1 MLQCLQWSEQRRLL
15 EGRMT
20 SRTKAAMWHGA
31 IQLGSALLLAG
42 VLALATTA
50 LVAAASDPPP
60 LASPTPG
67 VSIYDLT
74 GKLSANDRQDLQ
86 TRANRLIQ
94 AGAYPVVYLQPF
106 GADRTVT
113 RTQANQVVTS
123 WNLPSNNVIIFVNL
137 DPAGQHN
144 AVVLLAGDKYHA
156 TGVLDDA
163 HEQSIVDA
171 QMLPAFRRGDYH
183 GGLAAG
189 LDAVY
194 ERITTS
200 GETTTNST
208 GPLDPR
214 PLLSFLLVVGLLI
227 WGGIVAVRAR
237 RPLYA
242 GYPGAGTGTMP
253 QDELPPAFVGALI
266 HGHAGDQ
273 EVRATIL
280 QMSTEGALDIEPVD
294 DRSVQIRLHDQA
306 LLRQTWE
313 LTTWESLSGVADPQR
328 IVSAPALERAAKEW
342 GGIADII
349 DAELREQGY
358 RAPATASATPS
369 LAARLSREH
378 IALGAGGALMLL
390 SLILIA
396 LPGLREIWFLLFALG
411 VGGVTWGI
419 GQIARTAYVH
429 AQAKALPAD
438 LTPLGAQACAAWRDY
453 STRVRQRRIAPVD
466 PTRLTLYAPVLD
478 DQDAILPWLI
488 TAARMGFIPSWLSE
502 GMQQARQQHVAL
514 SPFYVYW
521 LALLQGYVDPALIQ
535 PLADDP
541 QQLTRDDLAQPI
553 GGIVP
558 APYTAVPFLYPPGA
572 PIFFPVFLDDPVGD
586 QRGDWGAPSG
596 DEGGNWGGDSGGGSG
611 DWGGSDA
618 GVGDIGG
625 GGGDWGGGDAGGGD
639 FGGGD
644 MGGGG
649 GDF

>member
-1 MLQCLQWSEQRRLL
+1 
-15 EGRMT
+15 MT
-20 SRTKAAMWHGA
+20 T
-31 IQLGSALLLAG
+31 
-42 VLALATTA
+42 VLAWVTVG
-50 LVAAASDPPP
+50 LVAAATDPPP
-60 LASPTPG
+60 LATPTSG

-94 AGAYPVVYLQPF
+94 AGADPIVYLQPF

-113 RTQANQVVTS
+113 RTQANQLVTS
-123 WNLPSNNVIIFVNL
+123 WKLPSNNVIIFVNL

-163 HEQSIVDA
+163 HEQSIVDT
-171 QMLPAFRRGDYH
+171 QILPPFRRGDYH

-189 LDAVY
+189 LDAVH

-200 GETTTNST
+200 AGTTSS
-208 GPLDPR
+208 PARALDPR
-214 PLLSFLLVVGLLI
+214 PLLSFLLVLGLLI
-227 WGGIVAVRAR
+227 WGGVVVVRAR

-242 GYPGAGTGTMP
+242 GYAGAGTGTMP
-253 QDELPPAFVGALI
+253 QDDLPPAFVGALI

-294 DRSVQIRLHDQA
+294 DRSVQIRLRDQA

-313 LTTWESLSGVADPQR
+313 LTTWESLAGVADAQR

-342 GGIADII
+342 NTIADII
-349 DAELREQGY
+349 DAELRQRGY
-358 RAPATASATPS
+358 RTPATSSATPS
-369 LAARLSREH
+369 PSSRRSREH
-378 IALGAGGALMLL
+378 IALGVGGALMLF
-390 SLILIA
+390 SLVITL

-411 VGGVTWGI
+411 SGVVIWGI
-419 GQIARTAYVH
+419 GQIARMAFVQ
-429 AQAKALPAD
+429 AQAKALPPD

-453 STRVRQRRIAPVD
+453 AARLRQRRIAQVD
-466 PTRLTLYAPVLD
+466 PTRLTLYTPVLD

-488 TAARMGFIPSWLSE
+488 TAARMGFVPSWLSQ
-502 GMQQARQQHVAL
+502 GMQQARQRQVAL

-541 QQLTRDDLAQPI
+541 QQLTRDDFAQPV
-553 GGIVP
+553 GGFVP
-558 APYTAVPFLYPPGA
+558 APYTALPFIYPPGS
-572 PIFFPVFLDDPVGD
+572 PIFLPVFID
-586 QRGDWGAPSG
+586 QPNASQSGDWGAPSS
-596 DEGGNWGGDSGGGSG
+596 NWGGDTGGGGG
-611 DWGGSDA
+611 DWGGSDS
-618 GVGDIGG
+618 GVGDSGG

-639 FGGGD
+639 FGGG
-644 MGGGG
+644 G

>member
-1 MLQCLQWSEQRRLL
+1 MSL
-15 EGRMT
+15 
-20 SRTKAAMWHGA
+20 RTQAAVWRGA
-31 IQLGSALLLAG
+31 RQLGSALLMAA
-42 VLALATTA
+42 VLALATA
-50 LVAAASDPPP
+50 GLVVAATAPPP
-60 LASPTPG
+60 LVTPTPG
-67 VSIYDLT
+67 VAIYDLT

-86 TRANRLIQ
+86 ARANRLIQ

-106 GADRTVT
+106 AADRTVT

-123 WNLPSNNVIIFVNL
+123 WKLPSNNVIIFVNL

-156 TGVLDDA
+156 SGALDDT
-163 HEQSIVDA
+163 HEQSIIDT
-171 QMLPAFRRGDYH
+171 QILPPFRRGDYH

-200 GETTTNST
+200 GGATTSAT
-208 GPLDPR
+208 GSLDPR
-214 PLLSFLLVVGLLI
+214 PLLSFLLLVGLLI
-227 WGGIVAVRAR
+227 WGVIVAVRAR

-242 GYPGAGTGTMP
+242 GYVGAGTGTMP

-266 HGHAGDQ
+266 HGQAGDR

-294 DRSVQIRLHDQA
+294 DRSLQIRLRDQA

-313 LTTWESLSGVADPQR
+313 LTTWESLAGVADAQR
-328 IVSAPALERAAKEW
+328 IVSATALERAAKEW
-342 GGIADII
+342 DAIGDII
-349 DAELREQGY
+349 DAELRQHGY
-358 RAPATASATPS
+358 RTPAAPSAAPS
-369 LAARLSREH
+369 PSPRLARER
-378 IALGAGGALMLL
+378 IALGAGGALMLF
-390 SLILIA
+390 SLVLTV

-411 VGGVTWGI
+411 VGVVIWGI
-419 GQIARTAYVH
+419 GQIARTAFVR
-429 AQAKALPAD
+429 AQAKTLPPD

-453 STRVRQRRIAPVD
+453 AARLRLRRIAQVD
-466 PTRLTLYAPVLD
+466 PTRLTLYASVLD
-478 DQDAILPWLI
+478 DQEAILPWLI
-488 TAARMGFIPSWLSE
+488 TAARMGFVPSWLSQ
-502 GMQQARQQHVAL
+502 GMQQARQQQVAL

-541 QQLTRDDLAQPI
+541 QQLTRDDFAQPV

-558 APYTAVPFLYPPGA
+558 APYTALPFSYPTGF
-572 PIFFPVFLDDPVGD
+572 PIFLPVFIDEPVAG
-586 QRGDWGAPSG
+586 QRGDWDTRSS
-596 DEGGNWGGDSGGGSG
+596 NWGGDAGGGGS
-611 DWGGSDA
+611 DWGGGDA
-618 GVGDIGG
+618 GG

-639 FGGGD
+639 FGGG
-644 MGGGG
+644 G

>member
-1 MLQCLQWSEQRRLL
+1 
-15 EGRMT
+15 
-20 SRTKAAMWHGA
+20 
-31 IQLGSALLLAG
+31 
-42 VLALATTA
+42 
-50 LVAAASDPPP
+50 
-60 LASPTPG
+60 
-67 VSIYDLT
+67 
-74 GKLSANDRQDLQ
+74 
-86 TRANRLIQ
+86 
-94 AGAYPVVYLQPF
+94 VYLQPF

-123 WNLPSNNVIIFVNL
+123 WKLPSNNVIIFVNL

-163 HEQSIVDA
+163 HEQSIIDT
-171 QMLPAFRRGDYH
+171 QILPPFRRGDYH
-183 GGLAAG
+183 SGLAAG

-194 ERITTS
+194 ERMTTS
-200 GETTTNST
+200 AGPTTTAT
-208 GPLDPR
+208 GSLDPR
-214 PLLSFLLVVGLLI
+214 PLLSFVLVVGLLI
-227 WGGIVAVRAR
+227 WGGIVALRAR

-242 GYPGAGTGTMP
+242 GYVGAGTGTMP

-280 QMSTEGALDIEPVD
+280 QMSTEGALDIEPID
-294 DRSVQIRLHDQA
+294 DRSVQIRLRDQA

-313 LTTWESLSGVADPQR
+313 LTTWESLAGAADAQR
-328 IVSAPALERAAKEW
+328 IVSGPALERAAKEW
-342 GGIADII
+342 STITDII
-349 DAELREQGY
+349 DAELREHGY
-358 RAPATASATPS
+358 RTPATASATPS
-369 LAARLSREH
+369 PAPRFSREH
-378 IALGAGGALMLL
+378 IALGTGGALMLF
-390 SLILIA
+390 SLILRL

-411 VGGVTWGI
+411 VGVVIWGI
-419 GQIARTAYVH
+419 GQIARTAYVR
-429 AQAKALPAD
+429 AQAKALPPD
-438 LTPLGAQACAAWRDY
+438 LTTLGAQACAAWRDY
-453 STRVRQRRIAPVD
+453 ATRLRQRHIAPVD

-488 TAARMGFIPSWLSE
+488 TAARMGFIPSWLSQ
-502 GMQQARQQHVAL
+502 GMQQARQEHVAL

-535 PLADDP
+535 PLAGDP
-541 QQLTRDDLAQPI
+541 QQLTRDDLTQPV

-558 APYTAVPFLYPPGA
+558 APYTAIPFLYPPGS
-572 PIFFPVFLDDPVGD
+572 PIFFPVFLDDPVGG

-596 DEGGNWGGDSGGGSG
+596 DSGEDSGGGSG

-644 MGGGG
+644 IGGGG

>member
-1 MLQCLQWSEQRRLL
+1 MVLPLLGAAPMLQCLQWSEQHRPL
-15 EGRMT
+15 EGVM
-20 SRTKAAMWHGA
+20 SLRTQTPVWRGVC
-31 IQLGSALLLAG
+31 QLGSALLMAA
-42 VLALATTA
+42 VLALATA
-50 LVAAASDPPP
+50 GLVVAATAPPP
-60 LASPTPG
+60 IVTPSPG

-74 GKLSANDRQDLQ
+74 GKLSANDRHDLQ
-86 TRANRLIQ
+86 ARANRLIQ
-94 AGAYPVVYLQPF
+94 AGADPVVYLQPF

-123 WNLPSNNVIIFVNL
+123 WKLPSNNIIIFVNL

-144 AVVLLAGDKYHA
+144 AVVLLAGDQYHA

-163 HEQSIVDA
+163 HEQSIIDT
-171 QMLPAFRRGDYH
+171 QILPPFRRGDYH

-200 GETTTNST
+200 AGPTTS
-208 GPLDPR
+208 PARALDPR

-227 WGGIVAVRAR
+227 WGGVVAVRAR

-242 GYPGAGTGTMP
+242 GYVGAGTGTMP

-294 DRSVQIRLHDQA
+294 DRSVQIRLRDQA

-313 LTTWESLSGVADPQR
+313 LTTWESLAGVADAQR
-328 IVSAPALERAAKEW
+328 ILSATALERAAKEW
-342 GGIADII
+342 NTIADLI
-349 DAELREQGY
+349 DAELRERGY
-358 RAPATASATPS
+358 RTPATPSATPS
-369 LAARLSREH
+369 LSPRRSQERL
-378 IALGAGGALMLL
+378 ALGAGGALMLF
-390 SLILIA
+390 SLILTL
-396 LPGLREIWFLLFALG
+396 LPGVREIWFLLFALG
-411 VGGVTWGI
+411 GGAVIWGI
-419 GQIARTAYVH
+419 GQIARTAFVR
-429 AQAKALPAD
+429 AQANALPPD

-453 STRVRQRRIAPVD
+453 AARLRQRRISQVD

-488 TAARMGFIPSWLSE
+488 TAARMGFVPSWLSQ
-502 GMQQARQQHVAL
+502 GMQQARQQQVAL

-541 QQLTRDDLAQPI
+541 QQLARDDFAQPV
-553 GGIVP
+553 GGIIP
-558 APYTAVPFLYPPGA
+558 APYTALPFIYPTGS
-572 PIFFPVFLDDPVGD
+572 PIFLPVFIDEPVAG
-586 QRGDWGAPSG
+586 QSGDWDARSS
-596 DEGGNWGGDSGGGSG
+596 NWGGDTSGGGS
-611 DWGGSDA
+611 DWGGGDA
-618 GVGDIGG
+618 GG

-639 FGGGD
+639 FGGG
-644 MGGGG
+644 G

>member
-1 MLQCLQWSEQRRLL
+1 MSLRTQAAVRR
-15 EGRMT
+15 
-20 SRTKAAMWHGA
+20 GA
-31 IQLGSALLLAG
+31 RQLGSALLMAA
-42 VLALATTA
+42 VLALATA
-50 LVAAASDPPP
+50 GLVVAATAPPP
-60 LASPTPG
+60 LVTPTPG

-74 GKLSANDRQDLQ
+74 GKLSENDRKDLQ

-94 AGAYPVVYLQPF
+94 AGADPVVYLQPF

-113 RTQANQVVTS
+113 RTQANQVVTA
-123 WNLPSNNVIIFVNL
+123 WKLPSNNVIIFVNL

-163 HEQSIVDA
+163 HEQSIIDS
-171 QMLPAFRRGDYH
+171 QILPAFRRGDYH

-194 ERITTS
+194 QRITTS
-200 GETTTNST
+200 AGPTTSATRS
-208 GPLDPR
+208 LDPR

-227 WGGIVAVRAR
+227 WGVVAVRAR

-242 GYPGAGTGTMP
+242 GYVGAGTGTMP

-273 EVRATIL
+273 EVRTTIL

-294 DRSVQIRLHDQA
+294 DRSLQIRLRDQA

-313 LTTWESLSGVADPQR
+313 LTTWESLAGVADAQR
-328 IVSAPALERAAKEW
+328 IVSAMALERAAKEW
-342 GGIADII
+342 NTIADII
-349 DAELREQGY
+349 DAELRERGY
-358 RAPATASATPS
+358 RTPATSSAAPS
-369 LAARLSREH
+369 PPPRLSRRY
-378 IALGAGGALMLL
+378 IALGAGGGLMLF
-390 SLILIA
+390 SLVLTL

-411 VGGVTWGI
+411 GGVVIWGI
-419 GQIARTAYVH
+419 GQIARTAFVH
-429 AQAKALPAD
+429 AQAKALPPD
-438 LTPLGAQACAAWRDY
+438 LTPLGVQACAAWRDY
-453 STRVRQRRIAPVD
+453 AARLSQRRIARVD

-478 DQDAILPWLI
+478 AQEAILPWLI
-488 TAARMGFIPSWLSE
+488 TAARMGFVPGWLSQ
-502 GMQQARQQHVAL
+502 GMQQARQQQVAL

-541 QQLTRDDLAQPI
+541 QQLTRDDFAQPV

-558 APYTAVPFLYPPGA
+558 APYTALPFIYPTGSPIFLPVFIDEPGA
-572 PIFFPVFLDDPVGD
+572 GQSGEWDALGSDWGGD
-586 QRGDWGAPSG
+586 AGGGGGDWGSG
-596 DEGGNWGGDSGGGSG
+596 DTGGD
-611 DWGGSDA
+611 A
-618 GVGDIGG
+618 GG
-625 GGGDWGGGDAGGGD
+625 GGGDWGGSDAGGGD
-639 FGGGD
+639 FGGG
-644 MGGGG
+644 G